1 MDDSRETLQPDD
13 TVLPDEEDPD
23 PPFFPPDEDDDEAL
37 DAKEA
42 LPDWVYE
49 ETLSRLFRVDPEGL
63 LKILG
68 VPIPDTF
75 DTLPMPG
82 LLNPQPTGIQL
93 IRLPDGRCAEVHF
106 VHTVPK
112 GLVATMAG
120 HKKALQQA
128 FPVDHLEQ
136 YVVVM
141 GDGELRGPDD
151 PAHTGIYFGLRL
163 VYLRDI
169 EKEWFSTSTG
179 FALLTRSR
187 SAPWASQIL
196 EAAGATAEPFVVPPN
211 PGTDIFAESD
221 EKQAIL
227 PSRLASLF
235 FAGRFGPPP
244 EMSDEHRTRGWGG
257 AVLMALALHT
267 ITRFDDMRGRI
278 GRREGI
284 TDVLGDI
291 LRERFGEHPRLS
303 LLAYRLAALPDLDAV
318 IQIIAGTEHLDDLYS
333 QYLEH

>member
-23 PPFFPPDEDDDEAL
+23 QPFFPDDEEL
-37 DAKEA
+37 DSKEA

-49 ETLSRLFRVDPEGL
+49 ETVSRLFRVNPEGL

-68 VPIPDTF
+68 VPITDSF
-75 DTLPMPG
+75 EVLPMPG

-93 IRLPDGRCAEVHF
+93 IRLPDGRCAEVHC

-120 HKKALQQA
+120 HKKALRQA

-136 YVVVM
+136 YVVVL

-151 PAHTGIYFGLRL
+151 PAHTGVYFGLRL

-179 FALLTRSR
+179 FALLARSQT
-187 SAPWASQIL
+187 APWASQIL
-196 EAAGATAEPFVVPPN
+196 EAAGATVEPFVVPPN
-211 PGTDIFAESD
+211 PCADIFAESD
-221 EKQAIL
+221 EKQATL
-227 PSRLASLF
+227 PSRLTSLF
-235 FAGRFGPPP
+235 FAGRFGPHP
-244 EMSDEHRTRGWGG
+244 EISDENRTRGWGG

-278 GRREGI
+278 ARREGI
-284 TDVLGDI
+284 ADVLGDV
-291 LRERFGEHPRLS
+291 LRERFGEHPKLS
-303 LLAYRLAALPDLDAV
+303 LLAYRLAALTDLDAV
-318 IQIIAGTEHLDDLYS
+318 IQIIAATENLDDLYS
-333 QYLEH
+333 KYLEH